1 MCVAVEDQCQ
11 GCCCCAAWLDLEQL
25 ELNLCVPQVL
35 VCLYGW
41 LTKAPDS
48 PLHVLKAGSTAG
60 ITLTAAAG
68 AAGATVVLSDK
79 WQEDAKGVHIAD
91 SWDEEAAG
99 YRAPEVNPDQPVPTC
114 CLVAAYDAVQE
125 LMKLIWNKRVVSFP
139 DNEACRLKRLGL
151 LAYGADGSVIT

>member
-1 MCVAVEDQCQ
+1 M
-11 GCCCCAAWLDLEQL
+11 
-25 ELNLCVPQVL
+25 
-35 VCLYGW
+35 YGW

-125 LMKLIWNKRVVSFP
+125 LMKLIWNLHSSAQRHIGGGNAHHVMRA
-139 DNEACRLKRLGL
+139 AC
-151 LAYGADGSVIT
+151 STHTWHEF